1 MAVEEEEGEKR
12 VDARFTESCFLM
24 DYIDVISE
32 FGRNKNAAGYKNFKV
47 IESSPDGGGGAHEI
61 ISKLTSRTGLEEFI
75 NISPA
80 ALSILQP
87 KVRLFKQVYGSENSK
102 TPIAEPEFIFDDFY
116 SRSNVDSILG
126 GANFRVGGVGLKDVA
141 WKLAGT
147 NPAEADKVINVDMK
161 FEFQT
166 ASDLLGNRIDSD
178 GSIRI
183 FRSIHL
189 LE

>member
-87 KVRLFKQVYGSENSK
+87 KVRLFKQVYGSENS
-102 TPIAEPEFIFDDFY
+102 
-116 SRSNVDSILG
+116 N
-126 GANFRVGGVGLKDVA
+126 
-141 WKLAGT
+141 T
-147 NPAEADKVINVDMK
+147 NCR
-161 FEFQT
+161 T
-166 ASDLLGNRIDSD
+166 RIY
-178 GSIRI
+178 I
-183 FRSIHL
+183 
-189 LE
+189 